1 MQNRNSRRRAGLP
14 PACGRRTDLE
24 RAPDPDPYNPR
35 VFTLIVEVVFWASLA
50 ALVWT
55 HVGYPLAVAAWARLR
70 PWPVR
75 REPIL
80 PSVSLIVPAHNEEEV
95 IEAKLDNL
103 LALDYP
109 AHLLELVVTSD
120 DSTDRT
126 HEIVARYA
134 ERGVRLIHCPRGGK
148 VAAQDRAV
156 RETTG
161 EVVAF
166 GDANVLWEPDALRE
180 LVKPFA
186 DPRVGMACGYV
197 RLVNPTGG
205 TNQEGLYWRY
215 EVWLRARESALHS
228 MTGSNGAIYAVRR
241 EAYREV
247 DPRFGHDLS
256 FPYLMVQNGY
266 RAVYEPAARATE
278 NMTVDIE
285 DEFRRKV
292 RMFEHAWLM
301 LFRGRMFGMRR
312 VGPTYWVELVSHRL
326 LRYWSGPLHVLLFAA
341 SAVLALHST
350 VYAAAFALQAA
361 GLALVGVSMIARGR
375 IRLLRVLHY
384 YLLVTLAT
392 VIALAGYLRHGV
404 PATWDKAAGTR
415 L

>member
-1 MQNRNSRRRAGLP
+1 VVTLL
-14 PACGRRTDLE
+14 LE
-24 RAPDPDPYNPR
+24 I
-35 VFTLIVEVVFWASLA
+35 LFWASLA

-55 HVGYPLAVAAWARLR
+55 HLGYPLAIAAWARLR

-75 REPIL
+75 RAAVQ
-80 PSVSLIVPAHNEEEV
+80 PSVSLIIPAHNEQDV
-95 IEAKLDNL
+95 IEAKLANA
-103 LALDYP
+103 LAIDYP
-109 AHLLELVVTSD
+109 PHLLDVVVTSD
-120 DSTDRT
+120 ASTDAT
-126 HEIVARYA
+126 HAIVERFAD
-134 ERGVRLIHCPRGGK
+134 RGVRLIACERGGK

-166 GDANVLWEPDALRE
+166 GDANVRWEPDALRR
-180 LVKPFA
+180 LVEPFA
-186 DPRVGMACGYV
+186 DPRVGMACGQV
-197 RLVNPTGG
+197 RLVNPSGG

-215 EVWLRARESALHS
+215 ELWLRARESRVHS

-266 RAVYEPAARATE
+266 RAVYEPSARATE

-301 LFRGRMFGMRR
+301 LFRGHMFGLRR
-312 VGPTYWVELVSHRL
+312 LGLTYWIELVSHRL
-326 LRYWSGPLHVLLFAA
+326 LRYWSGPLHLVLLATSAA
-341 SAVLALHST
+341 LAPHGA
-350 VYAAAFALQAA
+350 VYAVALGVQLA
-361 GLALVGVSMIARGR
+361 GLALVAVSVAARGR

-392 VIALAGYLRHGV
+392 VIALVGYLRRGV

>member
-1 MQNRNSRRRAGLP
+1 MEDRGA
-14 PACGRRTDLE
+14 
-24 RAPDPDPYNPR
+24 PYNHG
-35 VFTLIVEVVFWASLA
+35 VVVLLLEIVFWTSLV

-55 HVGYPLAVAAWARLR
+55 HFAYPLAIAGLARLH

-75 REPIL
+75 REDIL
-80 PSVSLIVPAHNEEEV
+80 PSVSLIVPAYNEQDV
-95 IEAKLDNL
+95 IAAKIENI

-109 AHLLELVVTSD
+109 SHLLELVVTSD
-120 DSTDRT
+120 ESTDRT
-126 HEIVARYA
+126 DEIVASYA
-134 ERGVRLIHCPRGGK
+134 ARGVRLIHCERGGK
-148 VAAQDRAV
+148 VAAQDRGV

-186 DPRVGMACGYV
+186 DPRVGMACGSV
-197 RLVNPTGG
+197 RLVNPSGG

-215 EVWLRARESALHS
+215 EGWLRARESRAHS
-228 MTGSNGAIYAVRR
+228 ITGSNGAIYAVRR

-278 NMTVDIE
+278 NMTTDIE

-292 RMFEHAWLM
+292 RMFEHCWLM
-301 LFRGRMFGMRR
+301 LFRGRMFRVR
-312 VGPTYWVELVSHRL
+312 VGPVYWTELFSHRL
-326 LRYWSGPLHVLLFAA
+326 LRYWSGPLHIALLVS
-341 SAVLALHST
+341 SALLAGHGA
-350 VYAAAFALQAA
+350 VYAAALALQLA
-361 GLALVGVSMIARGR
+361 GLVLVGISILVRGR
-375 IRLLRVLHY
+375 IRVLRVLHY

-392 VIALAGYLRHGV
+392 VIALVGYLRRGV